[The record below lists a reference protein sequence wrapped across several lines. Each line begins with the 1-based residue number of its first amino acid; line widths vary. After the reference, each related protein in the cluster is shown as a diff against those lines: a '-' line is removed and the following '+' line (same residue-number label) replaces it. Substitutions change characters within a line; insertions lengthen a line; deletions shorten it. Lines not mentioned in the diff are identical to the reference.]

1 MRKPNGYGSII
12 KLSGKRRKPYAF
24 RITDGW
30 ELNKKGIMAPKY
42 RYLEYFE
49 TARDANTYQAHY
61 NLGHQVKEH
70 IDISEIHTVEQ
81 LYGIWTNRS
90 LKNKSKQAENSYHAA
105 FLKLAPLYNRKI
117 DSVKISEWQKILDK
131 YSNMSESTVTNIRI
145 VINGIYE
152 TAIKEEDIENN
163 LSQHLD
169 SEYVKKDKSIHKEF
183 SRDEMDLLWKNT
195 DDKNVRI
202 ILIMIYTGVRTA
214 ELLKMKTEDVH
225 INEQYMLGGVKTAAG
240 KNRMIPIAD
249 KIYPFVKEIYD
260 PSHKFLM
267 QGTSYRDRFLMD
279 IWDPTM
285 EKYHLKHLPHD
296 TKYTCATL
304 MDRANINKNCR
315 QIILGHKRDGVTD
328 GVYTQKDIIDLLDA
342 INQI

>member
-49 TARDANTYQAHY
+49 SLREANTYQASY

-70 IDISEIHTVEQ
+70 IDINEIHTVEQ
-81 LYGIWTNRS
+81 LYEIWANRS
-90 LKNKSKQAENSYHAA
+90 LKGKSKQAENSYHAA
-105 FLKLAPLYNRKI
+105 FIKLAPLYKRKI

-152 TAIKEEDIENN
+152 TAIKEEDMENN

-169 SEYVKKDKSIHKEF
+169 SEYAKKEKSIHKSF
-183 SRDEMDLLWKNT
+183 TRDELDLFWKHT

-202 ILIMIYTGVRTA
+202 ILIMIYTGVRIT
-214 ELLKMKTEDVH
+214 ELLKLKTEDVH
-225 INEQYMLGGVKTAAG
+225 MDERYILGGIKTAAG

-249 KIYPFVKEIYD
+249 KILPFVKELYS
-260 PSHKFLM
+260 PQNRYLM
-267 QGTSYRDRFLMD
+267 QGTSYRDRFLID
-279 IWDPTM
+279 IWEPTM
-285 EKYHLKHLPHD
+285 EKYHLDHLPHD
-296 TKYTCATL
+296 TKHTCATL
-304 MDRANINKNCR
+304 MDRANVNVNCKKM
-315 QIILGHKRDGVTD
+315 ILGHKIEGVTD
-328 GVYTQKDIIDLLDA
+328 GVYTHKDITDLLDT